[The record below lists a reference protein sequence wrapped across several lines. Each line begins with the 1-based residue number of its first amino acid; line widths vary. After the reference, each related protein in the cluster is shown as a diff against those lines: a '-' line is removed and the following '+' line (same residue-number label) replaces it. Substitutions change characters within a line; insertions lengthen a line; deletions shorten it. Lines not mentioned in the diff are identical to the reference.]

1 MKNEN
6 FPLDTNS
13 ELRKR
18 AASLAAEG
26 DTVSAR
32 RAWYELAGE
41 ASACRDWVLAEY
53 AYQRGLGLRTLW

>member
-1 MKNEN
+1 MKSEN

-18 AASLAAEG
+18 AASLAAEE
-26 DTVSAR
+26 DTVLLR
-32 RAWYELAGE
+32 RAWYELAEE
-41 ASACRDWVLAEY
+41 ASASRDWVLAEY